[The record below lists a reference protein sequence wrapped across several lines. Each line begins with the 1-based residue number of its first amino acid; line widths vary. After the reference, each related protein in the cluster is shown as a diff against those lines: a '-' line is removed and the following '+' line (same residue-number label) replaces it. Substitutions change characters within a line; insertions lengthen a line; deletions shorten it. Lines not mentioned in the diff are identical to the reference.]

1 MSHLV
6 CEYILFSTNF
16 IRTARTFLKIRLMY
30 PLKKDSTHLKKSKFY
45 KATIKG
51 NIIGKPEFVDTTS
64 SVLASVVTVET
75 AVEDKGTVIGNE
87 TFEDEG
93 GVVAVD
99 VANDV
104 WSESVNVKHEMPKL
118 THDS

>member
-16 IRTARTFLKIRLMY
+16 IRTARSFLKIRLMY
-30 PLKKDSTHLKKSKFY
+30 PLKKDGTHLKKSKFY

-64 SVLASVVTVET
+64 SVLASV
-75 AVEDKGTVIGNE
+75 E
-87 TFEDEG
+87 TFDDEG